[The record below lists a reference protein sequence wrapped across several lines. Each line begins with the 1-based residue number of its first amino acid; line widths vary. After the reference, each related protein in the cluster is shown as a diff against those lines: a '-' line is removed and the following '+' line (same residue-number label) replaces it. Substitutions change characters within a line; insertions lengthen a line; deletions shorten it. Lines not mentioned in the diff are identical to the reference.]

1 MNYKFKTKPYKH
13 QLTALE
19 KSWDKKNYA
28 LFCEMGTIK
37 NIVYEMRFDE
47 VSARFADFG
56 DFYIGM
62 QLPLNEL
69 FKRICL

>member
-1 MNYKFKTKPYKH
+1 
-13 QLTALE
+13 
-19 KSWDKKNYA
+19 
-28 LFCEMGTIK
+28 
-37 NIVYEMRFDE
+37 MRFDE